1 MIIVVMIAVI
11 IVWIICGLGL
21 CLRLWLLYCGW
32 RLRRFVK
39 VQLRKPLPES
49 SVGVSLIAPC
59 KGIDPGFAENV
70 AAVLSQQYPG
80 FWEVIF
86 VVESIDDPAYAVLS
100 EMLKKNPKSRAC
112 IRVAGVTENCSQ
124 KIHNMLAGVAS
135 ANPLSEVFAF
145 VDSDV
150 RPSPDWLAH
159 LTAPLSE
166 FEYPASTGY
175 RWYVPVQGGRA
186 SAIRAVWNALVSTAG
201 DPRWGA
207 YAWGG
212 SFALRRQAY
221 KRMHMGRLWS
231 KALSEDML
239 LTSMIR
245 EDGKKVAF
253 VSQCVIPSYEDCN
266 WEEGFDFMRR
276 QSLVARVYGP
286 RLWQAGWA
294 LCLAYLIPLVV
305 SAMAAACWLL
315 VGWAG
320 GYHFLAGV
328 GLLYGLDLVIA
339 VQRRKT
345 VKQILPDCDFSKTR
359 WMGTFGQVV
368 VVVVSLGA
376 LICSRRS
383 RKMLWRGR
391 TYTLVSP
398 QETLV
403 E

>member
-1 MIIVVMIAVI
+1 MI

-21 CLRLWLLYCGW
+21 ALRLWLLYCGW
-32 RLRRFVK
+32 RLHRFAK
-39 VQLRKPLPES
+39 GQLGQPLPDS
-49 SVGVSLIAPC
+49 SMGVTLIAPC
-59 KGIDPGFAENV
+59 KGIDPGFEDNV

-86 VVESIDDPAYAVLS
+86 VVESKDDPAHAVL
-100 EMLKKNPKSRAC
+100 ERVLKENPQSRAC

-124 KIHNMLAGVAS
+124 KIHNMLAGVAV
-135 ANPLSEVFAF
+135 ADPRSEALAF

-150 RPSPDWLAH
+150 RPGPDWLAH
-159 LTAPLSE
+159 LTAPLRR

-175 RWYVPVQGGRA
+175 RWYVPIQGGWA

-207 YAWGG
+207 YVWGG
-212 SFALRRQAY
+212 SFALRREAY
-221 KRMHMGRLWS
+221 KRMHIGRLWN

-239 LTSMIR
+239 LTR
-245 EDGKKVAF
+245 EVQQDGKKVAF
-253 VSQCVIPSYEDCN
+253 VSQCVIPSHEDCS
-266 WEEGFDFMRR
+266 WDEGFDFMRR

-286 RLWQAGWA
+286 RLWLAGWI
-294 LCLAYLIPLVV
+294 LCLAYLIPLMVT
-305 SAMAAACWLL
+305 ATAAVCWLL
-315 VGWAG
+315 AGWPG
-320 GYHFLAGV
+320 GYLLLGAI
-328 GLLYGLDLVIA
+328 GLLYGLDLAIA

-345 VKQILPDCDFSKTR
+345 AKQILPECDFSKTR
-359 WMGTFGQVV
+359 WMGTFGQVL

-376 LICSRRS
+376 LICSGCS

-391 TYTLVSP
+391 MYTLISP